1 MKGSYLMLIRHLV
14 LPVLTTLALGSAV
27 PVLAADYP
35 NRALTVVVPYP
46 PGGNTDLVT
55 REIMQQLSK
64 RIAQPIVIEN
74 RSGANSIIGTTAVA
88 KAKPDGYTLLTALG
102 AFSINPALHSDLP
115 YSVTDFSPVS
125 LVGRVNLVL
134 AVGNEVPVKSFAQ
147 LVAYGKSGSQV
158 TYDSSGIGSALHL
171 VGSRISQATEM
182 NAMHVP
188 YKGISHSLLDIV
200 SGRITFTIN
209 TVSALGPYFR
219 EGKLTP
225 LVVLSASRSPQLP
238 NVPTIAEAGYP
249 DLESYA
255 WQGLMVP
262 ASTPL
267 NVIDKLSREV
277 AAVVQEPKIRKK
289 LSEMGL
295 DAIGS
300 TPAEFGSFL
309 AEDMKAAAAIVK
321 KAGIKLN

>member
-1 MKGSYLMLIRHLV
+1 MLIRNLV
-14 LPVLTTLALGSAV
+14 MPVLATLSLGSAA
-27 PVLAADYP
+27 PVLAAEYP
-35 NRALTVVVPYP
+35 SRALTVVVPYP

-64 RIAQPIVIEN
+64 RIGQPIVIEN
-74 RSGANSIIGTTAVA
+74 RSGANSIIGTAAVA
-88 KAKPDGYTLLTALG
+88 KAKPDGYTVLTALG
-102 AFSINPALHSDLP
+102 AFSINPILHSDLA

-134 AVGNEVPVKSFAQ
+134 AVGNEVPVKSFAD

-158 TYDSSGIGSALHL
+158 TYDSSGVGSALHL
-171 VGSRISQATEM
+171 VGSRISQATEI

-188 YKGISHSLLDIV
+188 YKGISQSLPDVV

-209 TVSALGPYFR
+209 TVSALGPYFHD
-219 EGKLTP
+219 GKLTP

-238 NVPTIAEAGYP
+238 NVPTIAEVGHP
-249 DLESYA
+249 NLESYA

-262 ASTPL
+262 ADTPL
-267 NVIDKLSREV
+267 NIIDKLSRDV
-277 AAVVQEPKIRKK
+277 AAVVQEPAVSKK

-300 TPAEFGSFL
+300 TPAEFRSFL
-309 AEDMKAAAAIVK
+309 EEDMKAAATAVK